1 MKKTSVVFSGFM
13 AAILFGTGA
22 THAATQIA
30 SKQYVDNKASDTL
43 TTIENTYAT
52 KESVTQLETTVNDPT
67 SGLKTSV
74 EQLETTVGDS
84 NSGLVKDVNDLKT
97 SVDSKLD
104 SSKAATTYEVLTNK
118 SQNLNTDA
126 ASTEKYP
133 SAKAVVD
140 WVNEKVTDGIE
151 INTDKIQNG
160 AITEEKLSENLS
172 QKIDGKEDKSNKV
185 TTLNPDSLNAT
196 TEYPSVSA
204 VATWTKQQI
213 DAVEFNPENI
223 APGSIGGDKITDG
236 TITSDN
242 LDSALNA
249 EISGKQDK
257 NIPGAKNHVVI
268 TDGEGNIT
276 TAAQIAAGKVSGL
289 STVATTGA
297 YSDLSGTPTIP
308 TTVAELTDAAN
319 YATTTALTEGLA
331 TKQNVLGYTA
341 ENVANKTQNLNLD
354 AASSDK
360 YPSAKAVVS
369 WVNEKVT
376 DGIEINTDAIQNG
389 AVSEEKLSEAL
400 QNKIDGKADKA
411 NVYTKTETDN
421 KIIELAIKKPTT
433 ECMESPLCVL
443 SVNSE
448 GNYVWTSVTEPLE

>member
-97 SVDSKLD
+97 S
-104 SSKAATTYEVLTNK
+104 
-118 SQNLNTDA
+118 
-126 ASTEKYP
+126 
-133 SAKAVVD
+133 
-140 WVNEKVTDGIE
+140 
-151 INTDKIQNG
+151 
-160 AITEEKLSENLS
+160 
-172 QKIDGKEDKSNKV
+172 IDGKEDKSNKV
-185 TTLNPDSLNAT
+185 TTLNPESLNAA

-257 NIPGAKNHVVI
+257 NIPGATNHVVI

-297 YSDLSGTPTIP
+297 YSDLSGKPTIP
-308 TTVAELTDAAN
+308 TTVAELKDAAN

-341 ENVANKTQNLNLD
+341 ENVANKTQDLNLD

-411 NVYTKTETDN
+411 DVYTKTETDN